1 LSKEQIIV
9 ELDNVSV
16 RYPNGFEALTN
27 VTMQIYEKDFLGLI
41 GPNGSGKTTLIGV
54 ILGLIPPTTGSLKL
68 FGEPFVRRNLRRV
81 GYVPQKAIASDTNF
95 PSTVFETVLMGRVP
109 KAGILHR
116 FGKED
121 FRRVEEVLRLLALY
135 DLRKRKIGELSGGQS
150 QRVFLAKALVAD
162 PQLLILDEP
171 TSGVDAKSAAEF
183 YGILEGLNRDRG
195 ITMILALHD
204 IGMVTRLSNRIACMN
219 GSLFFCGKTSDFAK
233 STALSEVYGYPVE
246 LVHHG
251 DHA

>member
-1 LSKEQIIV
+1 MSNEQFIV
-9 ELDNVSV
+9 ELDNVGV
-16 RYPNGFEALTN
+16 RYSNGFEALTN
-27 VTMQIYEKDFLGLI
+27 ITMQIYAKDFLGLI
-41 GPNGSGKTTLIGV
+41 GPNGSGKTTLISV
-54 ILGLIPPTTGSLKL
+54 ILGLVPQTSGSVKL
-68 FGEPFVRRNLRRV
+68 FGEPFARTNLRRV
-81 GYVPQKAIASDTNF
+81 GYVPQKSLASDSNF

-116 FGKED
+116 FHNED
-121 FRRVEEVLRLLALY
+121 FRRVEEVLGLLGLR

-162 PQLLILDEP
+162 PELLILDEP
-171 TSGVDAKSAAEF
+171 TSGVDAKSAGEF

-195 ITMILALHD
+195 ITIILALHD

-219 GSLFFCGKTSDFAK
+219 GSLFFCGKTTDFAK
-233 STALSEVYGYPVE
+233 SSALSEVYGYPVE
-246 LVHHG
+246 LVQHG

>member
-1 LSKEQIIV
+1 MSKEQTIV

-16 RYPNGFEALTN
+16 QYSNGFEALTHI
-27 VTMQIYEKDFLGLI
+27 TMQIYEKDFLGLI
-41 GPNGSGKTTLIGV
+41 GPNGSGKTTLISV

-68 FGEPFVRRNLRRV
+68 FGESFVRSNLRRV
-81 GYVPQKAIASDTNF
+81 GYVPQKAMASATNF

-109 KAGILHR
+109 NAGILHR
-116 FGKED
+116 FGKQD
-121 FRRVEEVLRLLALY
+121 FRRVEEVLSLLGLY

-171 TSGVDAKSAAEF
+171 TSGVDTKSAAEF
-183 YGILEGLNRDRG
+183 YGILGGLNRDRG

-219 GSLFFCGKTSDFAK
+219 GSLFFCGKTSDFAN
-233 STALSEVYGYPVE
+233 SSALSDVYGYPVE
-246 LVHHG
+246 LVRHG